1 MAGARRARAAP
12 RTSEARVVTPLPF
25 ARRYDDGLRTFVFER
40 SERSLRTAYELGREA
55 VQSDMSVL
63 NLVALHNASVV
74 RALQEADSPDFVSFV
89 ESSGEFLVE
98 SLAAFEMMQRGLTDA
113 QRAAFRERRTVRMLR
128 QLSTVLADVSVAA
141 GDPESVQETVQL
153 VAEHVRELAGAD
165 RAVVTVATSPGLPET
180 TGVAEGEDL
189 DTWSEVLGAGVEDIA
204 TATDPVAQVDTIRS
218 ALVASQGEEIG
229 FVEVVASRR
238 IFSDDERGVLTQIA
252 QMTAA
257 ALQRVSVRGT

>member
-1 MAGARRARAAP
+1 M
-12 RTSEARVVTPLPF
+12 TPLSF
-25 ARRYDDGLRTFVFER
+25 TKRYDDGLRAFVLER

-55 VQSDMSVL
+55 VQTDMNVL

-74 RALQEADSPDFVSFV
+74 RALGAADSADVVSLV

-113 QRAAFRERRTVRMLR
+113 QRAAFRERRIVRMLR

-141 GDPESVQETVQL
+141 GDPDSIQETVQL

-165 RAVVTVATSPGLPET
+165 RAVVTVATSPELPET

-189 DTWSEVLGAGVEDIA
+189 DTWSEVLGAGVEE
-204 TATDPVAQVDTIRS
+204 TAAETDAVEQVDTIRS
-218 ALVASQGEEIG
+218 ALVTSRGEEIG

-257 ALQRVSVRGT
+257 ALQRVSVRET